1 MTIQDNAAYEK
12 TTLPVGVFFSLVMG
26 LHFFLESVS
35 VCLEELFEDVVDH
48 IADTARL
55 ALRCQEHEPYRL
67 NELRLYAD
75 FGKPTTEAAY
85 VPFTQIGLAE
95 MGRYI

>member
-1 MTIQDNAAYEK
+1 
-12 TTLPVGVFFSLVMG
+12 MG
-26 LHFFLESVS
+26 LHFFLECVS

-55 ALRCQEHEPYRL
+55 ALRRQEHELYRL

-75 FGKPTTEAAY
+75 F
-85 VPFTQIGLAE
+85 
-95 MGRYI
+95 

>member
-12 TTLPVGVFFSLVMG
+12 MTLPVGVFFSLVRG

>member
-1 MTIQDNAAYEK
+1 
-12 TTLPVGVFFSLVMG
+12 MG

-48 IADTARL
+48 IADTARF
-55 ALRCQEHEPYRL
+55 ALRRQEHELYRL

-75 FGKPTTEAAY
+75 FGKPTAEATY
-85 VPFTQIGLAE
+85 VPFTQIGRAE

>member
-1 MTIQDNAAYEK
+1 
-12 TTLPVGVFFSLVMG
+12 MG
-26 LHFFLESVS
+26 LHFFLEYVS

-67 NELRLYAD
+67 DELRLYAN
-75 FGKPTTEAAY
+75 F
-85 VPFTQIGLAE
+85 
-95 MGRYI
+95 

>member
-1 MTIQDNAAYEK
+1 MILLNVLFK
-12 TTLPVGVFFSLVMG
+12 C
-26 LHFFLESVS
+26 VS

-55 ALRCQEHEPYRL
+55 ALRRQEHELYRL

-75 FGKPTTEAAY
+75 F
-85 VPFTQIGLAE
+85 
-95 MGRYI
+95 

>member
-1 MTIQDNAAYEK
+1 
-12 TTLPVGVFFSLVMG
+12 MG

-35 VCLEELFEDVVDH
+35 VCLEELFEDVVDY

-55 ALRCQEHEPYRL
+55 ALRRQKYELNRP

-75 FGKPTTEAAY
+75 FRKPTAEVAY

>member
-1 MTIQDNAAYEK
+1 MNSGIACW
-12 TTLPVGVFFSLVMG
+12 VFFSLVMG

-35 VCLEELFEDVVDH
+35 VCLEELFEDVVDY

-55 ALRCQEHEPYRL
+55 ALRRQKYELNRP

-75 FGKPTTEAAY
+75 F
-85 VPFTQIGLAE
+85 
-95 MGRYI
+95 

>member
-1 MTIQDNAAYEK
+1 
-12 TTLPVGVFFSLVMG
+12 MG

-35 VCLEELFEDVVDH
+35 VCLEELFEDVIDH

-55 ALRCQEHEPYRL
+55 SLRLQEYEPDRL

-75 FGKPTTEAAY
+75 FRNPTAEVAY

-95 MGRYI
+95 MWRNI

>member
-1 MTIQDNAAYEK
+1 
-12 TTLPVGVFFSLVMG
+12 MG

-55 ALRCQEHEPYRL
+55 ALRRQEHELYRL

-75 FGKPTTEAAY
+75 FRKPTAEAAY
-85 VPFTQIGLAE
+85 VPFAQIGLAE
-95 MGRYI
+95 MRRDI

>member
-1 MTIQDNAAYEK
+1 MPLMKNGIACW
-12 TTLPVGVFFSLVMG
+12 VFVSLVMG
-26 LHFFLESVS
+26 LYFFLESVS

-55 ALRCQEHEPYRL
+55 ALRRQKYELNRP

-75 FGKPTTEAAY
+75 F
-85 VPFTQIGLAE
+85 
-95 MGRYI
+95 

>member
-1 MTIQDNAAYEK
+1 MILLNVLFK
-12 TTLPVGVFFSLVMG
+12 C
-26 LHFFLESVS
+26 VS

-55 ALRCQEHEPYRL
+55 ALRRQKYELNRP

-75 FGKPTTEAAY
+75 FRKPTSEAAY

>member
-12 TTLPVGVFFSLVMG
+12 TTLPVGVFFSLVRG

-35 VCLEELFEDVVDH
+35 VCLEELFEDVVDY

-55 ALRCQEHEPYRL
+55 ALRRQKYELNRP

-75 FGKPTTEAAY
+75 F
-85 VPFTQIGLAE
+85 
-95 MGRYI
+95 

>member
-1 MTIQDNAAYEK
+1 MNNGI
-12 TTLPVGVFFSLVMG
+12 VCWVFFSFVMG
-26 LHFFLESVS
+26 IHIVLESVS

-55 ALRCQEHEPYRL
+55 TLRRQEHELYRL

-75 FGKPTTEAAY
+75 F
-85 VPFTQIGLAE
+85 
-95 MGRYI
+95 

>member
-1 MTIQDNAAYEK
+1 
-12 TTLPVGVFFSLVMG
+12 MG
-26 LHFFLESVS
+26 LHFFLEGVS

-48 IADTARL
+48 IADTVRL
-55 ALRCQEHEPYRL
+55 ALRSQEHEPYRL

-75 FGKPTTEAAY
+75 FGKPTAEVAY

-95 MGRYI
+95 MWRNI